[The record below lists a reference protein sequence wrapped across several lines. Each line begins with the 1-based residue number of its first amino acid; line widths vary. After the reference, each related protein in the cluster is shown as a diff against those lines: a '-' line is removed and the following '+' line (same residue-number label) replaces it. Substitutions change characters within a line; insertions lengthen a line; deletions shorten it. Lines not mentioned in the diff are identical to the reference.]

1 MRRVWLPTLME
12 ACSVS
17 STPRSAQ
24 KRNSAT
30 TTLSMVRMVRRLLR
44 PRLIRI
50 SLKTLMAG
58 SSLCLQQAFF
68 QLELPLGVLRGVW
81 IVGHHHNGL
90 LELTVESFQKIQDL
104 LGGLA
109 IEVSGRLV

>member
-1 MRRVWLPTLME
+1 ME
-12 ACSVS
+12 ACNVS

-24 KRNSAT
+24 NKNNAT

-58 SSLCLQQAFF
+58 SSSCLQQAFF
-68 QLELPLGVLRGVW
+68 QMELPLGALRGVR
-81 IVGHHHNGL
+81 IVRHHHDGL
-90 LELTVESFQKIQDL
+90 LELAIEPFHQAQNL

-109 IEVSGRLV
+109 IEVAG